1 MQEAARVRAGDT
13 ACLYWASMDARRQ
26 WMWLPA
32 FVAETAATTLARG
45 AWQLDPD
52 RSTVSFSVPFW

>member
-1 MQEAARVRAGDT
+1 
-13 ACLYWASMDARRQ
+13 
-26 WMWLPA
+26 MWLPA